1 MKDFTITGRCAAT
14 PPAQDW
20 REVLARMLGAKPR
33 RIGAWAELGL
43 YGALTCMAEAG
54 EQTLPP
60 DAQIW
65 LGSERGTYAATET
78 VLAQMQDDLPMPLAF
93 LQTQPS
99 QLLALLAAQLGWNG
113 HACFVAGADPQALL
127 RLAAAQCGAG
137 GLLLGW
143 VDEMQGGATN
153 WLRLLP
159 GGKTAGA
166 CLPLAAEKLF
176 SSEITHVCIDGA
188 GLHSCSSRAASL
200 EGVGCDDRIRPFS
213 NPSQSV
219 A

>member
-1 MKDFTITGRCAAT
+1 M
-14 PPAQDW
+14 
-20 REVLARMLGAKPR
+20 
-33 RIGAWAELGL
+33 
-43 YGALTCMAEAG
+43 
-54 EQTLPP
+54 PP

-127 RLAAAQCGAG
+127 RLAAAQCRAG

-159 GGKTAGA
+159 GGNVTEA
-166 CLPLAAEKLF
+166 CAPLMAEQLF
-176 SSEITHVCIDGA
+176 SNGLRHVRVDGA
-188 GLHSCSSRAASL
+188 SLYSCSSRAASL
-200 EGVGCDDRIRPFS
+200 EGMGCDDRIRPFS